1 MHCLRNLYDKP
12 EELSFTPAGRAIFD
26 RRKSGELSKFEP
38 DANCLPQGV
47 PKINATPV
55 PFRMF
60 QMKDRVV
67 IVYEAFNLWRQVF
80 LDGRKPVKEPNPT
93 WLGYSTGKYDKDT
106 LVVTTV
112 GFDDRQWVDAYGY
125 PVSEKAVLEERYSR
139 PTRNR
144 MRLDMTHDLIE
155 QMVGHRT
162 RLAQEWPARRDE
174 FEDRALKDY
183 LATSADM
190 DRSILPFLAGVP
202 SGWMMPSAHATISAR
217 NNVTDSATRIV
228 KARTIFL
235 ESPLSVMR

>member
-1 MHCLRNLYDKP
+1 MKLLALIVALPLAAQWTNLPPEPKVASNAKAPMLAGGVPDLSGVWQAASAKWLRNLYDKP

-112 GFDDRQWVDAYGY
+112 GFNGKTW
-125 PVSEKAVLEERYSR
+125 
-139 PTRNR
+139 
-144 MRLDMTHDLIE
+144 LDMAGLPLGEKGTVTERFH
-155 QMVGHRT
+155 
-162 RLAQEWPARRDE
+162 RRDYSHL
-174 FEDRALKDY
+174 DIA
-183 LATSADM
+183 
-190 DRSILPFLAGVP
+190 V
-202 SGWMMPSAHATISAR
+202 TIDDPEYY
-217 NNVTDSATRIV
+217 TKPWSATQEMALQPGTELFEFICNENERDQVHIA
-228 KARTIFL
+228 K
-235 ESPLSVMR
+235 